1 MKKLLFSALVGAMI
15 ISCSR
20 DNDNTNPTTPQAPA
34 ISQTGILPTKLTSSK
49 TGKADNVTTF
59 SYNRNKL
66 IKATYDNKDEIYTYT
81 GDLITSINNPDGSS
95 HIFNYDSNGNL
106 ISEKGESY
114 NGSIKFNENN
124 ITYTV
129 NGSTV
134 TAQKISKNYDDI
146 TGTLSSITTSTITYT
161 LDAKKRP
168 IKRVEVSEEK
178 NTAGDIIQKENNTS
192 TYQYANHHSLIEN
205 IKGLDK
211 LYYSSL
217 KIGEEKI
224 ISMVFPYSYIKGEV
238 NVTFY
243 HSDSSTSNE
252 NYAYETKAEY
262 TLNTNGYPTKIIYK
276 TPDHITGQY
285 EESGAYDT
293 IEYNK

>member
-1 MKKLLFSALVGAMI
+1 MKKILFSALVGAMI

-20 DNDNTNPTTPQAPA
+20 DNDNSNPTTPQAPA
-34 ISQTGILPTKLTSSK
+34 ISQTGILPTKLTYSK

-168 IKRVEVSEEK
+168 TKMVEQKDTFDGSNNKTSEY
-178 NTAGDIIQKENNTS
+178 TS
-192 TYQYANHHSLIEN
+192 TETFVYTSHQNLLKD
-205 IKGLDK
+205 IKGMDK
-211 LYYSSL
+211 LYHSHFMLTDMDELYDKNISEY
-217 KIGEEKI
+217 KEE
-224 ISMVFPYSYIKGEV
+224 STEV
-238 NVTFY
+238 TILGGNR
-243 HSDSSTSNE
+243 HTSNVKSE
-252 NYAYETKAEY
+252 IKYTYITNANNYPVKQQESHKDPSKGGIFVDDEGY
-262 TLNTNGYPTKIIYK
+262 T
-276 TPDHITGQY
+276 
-285 EESGAYDT
+285 T
-293 IEYNK
+293 IKY